1 MTSLVLILQIFAC
14 ISLGYFLAPHLSQSL
29 KQFVFKIL
37 PYFSY
42 ILLISVAFELTQALN
57 HIENPTAILPPAL
70 LIAFTTSV
78 GSFFICL
85 MVYKL
90 IDRQSVQGKISLHL
104 FLNALK
110 NIGKA
115 FMALAVGIGLGM
127 LIQSL
132 ELHITFNSW
141 YLLLG
146 FIFLI
151 GIELAFTQFD
161 RSWLSWKILLVPVAA
176 FVGSC
181 LAALFNYFILS
192 NDYGLNEVMALAQ
205 GYGWY
210 SMSGILFTE
219 LHSAKLG
226 GVALLTDLF
235 REIFAILLMYC
246 LGWRF
251 PRSAISSAGATS
263 MDVTLAMVKQSCGTR
278 YLPHAM
284 MSGLILSLLAPLL
297 ISLFLSMKF

>member
-14 ISLGYFLAPHLSQSL
+14 LSLGYFLAPHLSQPL

-57 HIENPTAILPPAL
+57 HIENPTTILPPAL

-115 FMALAVGIGLGM
+115 FLALAVGIVLGM
-127 LIQSL
+127 LVNASEVQM
-132 ELHITFNSW
+132 TFNSW
-141 YLLLG
+141 YLLLV

-151 GIELAFTQFD
+151 GVELAFTQFD
-161 RSWLSWKILLVPVAA
+161 HSWLSWKILLVPVAA

-181 LAALFNYFILS
+181 LAALLNYFILS

-226 GVALLTDLF
+226 GIALLTDLF

-263 MDVTLAMVKQSCGTR
+263 MDVTLAMVKQSCGTH
-278 YLPHAM
+278 YVPHAM

>member
-1 MTSLVLILQIFAC
+1 MTSFVLIFQIFVC
-14 ISLGYFLAPHLSQSL
+14 ISLGYFVGPHLSQSI

-57 HIENPTAILPPAL
+57 HVQNPAAILPPAL
-70 LIAFTTSV
+70 LIAFTTSI

-85 MVYKL
+85 ITYKL

-110 NIGKA
+110 NIAKA
-115 FMALAVGIGLGM
+115 FLALGVGILLGIVVNSAGLA
-127 LIQSL
+127 IS
-132 ELHITFNSW
+132 FNSW
-141 YLLLG
+141 YLLLI

-161 RSWLSWKILLVPVAA
+161 RSWLSWRILLVPIAA

-181 LAALFNYFILS
+181 LAAIFNYFILS
-192 NDYGLNEVMALAQ
+192 NHYSLNEVMALAQ

-226 GVALLTDLF
+226 GIALLTDLF

-263 MDVTLAMVKQSCGTR
+263 MDVTLAMVKQSCGTH
-278 YLPHAM
+278 YVPHAM

-297 ISLFLSMKF
+297 ISLFLNLKF

>member
-14 ISLGYFLAPHLSQSL
+14 LCLGYFLAPHLSQSL
-29 KQFVFKIL
+29 KQFVYKIL

-115 FMALAVGIGLGM
+115 FMALAAGIGLGM

-141 YLLLG
+141 YLLLV

-226 GVALLTDLF
+226 GIALLTDLF

-278 YLPHAM
+278 YVPHAM

>member
-1 MTSLVLILQIFAC
+1 MTSLVLIFQIFVC
-14 ISLGYFLAPHLSQSL
+14 ISLGYFVGPHLSQSI

-57 HIENPTAILPPAL
+57 HVQNPAAILPPAL
-70 LIAFTTSV
+70 LIAFTTSI

-85 MVYKL
+85 VTYKL

-110 NIGKA
+110 NIAKA
-115 FMALAVGIGLGM
+115 FLALGVGILFGVVVNSAGLA
-127 LIQSL
+127 IS
-132 ELHITFNSW
+132 FNSW
-141 YLLLG
+141 YLLLI

-161 RSWLSWKILLVPVAA
+161 RSWLSWRILLVPIAA

-181 LAALFNYFILS
+181 LAAVFNYFILS
-192 NDYGLNEVMALAQ
+192 NHYSLNEVMALAQ

-226 GVALLTDLF
+226 GIALLTDLF

-263 MDVTLAMVKQSCGTR
+263 MDVTLAMVKQSCGTH
-278 YLPHAM
+278 YVPHAM

-297 ISLFLSMKF
+297 ISLFLSMRF

>member
-1 MTSLVLILQIFAC
+1 MTSFVLIFQIFVC
-14 ISLGYFLAPHLSQSL
+14 ISLGYFIAPHLSQSL
-29 KQFVFKIL
+29 KKFVFKIL

-42 ILLISVAFELTQALN
+42 ILLVSVAFELTQALN
-57 HIENPTAILPPAL
+57 HIPNPAAILPPAV
-70 LIAFTTSV
+70 LIAFTTSI

-85 MVYKL
+85 MTYKL

-110 NIGKA
+110 NIEKA
-115 FMALAVGIGLGM
+115 FLALAVGIGLGM
-127 LIQSL
+127 LIQKL
-132 ELHITFNSW
+132 DLHIAFNSW
-141 YLLLG
+141 YLLLI

-151 GIELAFTQFD
+151 GVELAFTQFD

-176 FVGSC
+176 FIGSC
-181 LAALFNYFILS
+181 LAAIVNYFILS
-192 NDYGLNEVMALAQ
+192 NHYSLNEVMALAQ

-226 GVALLTDLF
+226 GIALLTDLF

-263 MDVTLAMVKQSCGTR
+263 MDVTLAMVKQSCGTH
-278 YLPHAM
+278 YVPHAM

-297 ISLFLSMKF
+297 ISLFLGMKF

>member
-1 MTSLVLILQIFAC
+1 MTSFVLIFQIFVC
-14 ISLGYFLAPHLSQSL
+14 ISLGYFIAPHLSQSL
-29 KQFVFKIL
+29 KKFVFRIL

-42 ILLISVAFELTQALN
+42 ILLVSVAFELTQALN
-57 HIENPTAILPPAL
+57 HIPNPAAILPPAV
-70 LIAFTTSV
+70 LIAFTTSI

-85 MVYKL
+85 MTYKL

-115 FMALAVGIGLGM
+115 FLALAVGIGLGM
-127 LIQSL
+127 LIQKL
-132 ELHITFNSW
+132 DLHIAFNSW
-141 YLLLG
+141 YLLLI

-151 GIELAFTQFD
+151 GVELAFTQFD

-176 FVGSC
+176 FIGSC
-181 LAALFNYFILS
+181 LAAILNYFILS
-192 NDYGLNEVMALAQ
+192 HHYSLNEVMALAQ

-226 GVALLTDLF
+226 GIALLTDLF

-263 MDVTLAMVKQSCGTR
+263 MDVTLAMVKQSCGTH
-278 YLPHAM
+278 YVPHAM

>member
-1 MTSLVLILQIFAC
+1 MTSFVLIFQIFVC
-14 ISLGYFLAPHLSQSL
+14 ISLGYFVGPHLSQTI

-57 HIENPTAILPPAL
+57 HVQNPAAILPPAL
-70 LIAFTTSV
+70 LIAFTTSI

-85 MVYKL
+85 ITYKL

-110 NIGKA
+110 NIAKA
-115 FMALAVGIGLGM
+115 FLALGVGILLGIVVNSAGLA
-127 LIQSL
+127 LN
-132 ELHITFNSW
+132 FNSW
-141 YLLLG
+141 YLLLI

-161 RSWLSWKILLVPVAA
+161 RSWLSWRILLVPVAA

-181 LAALFNYFILS
+181 LAAVFNYFILS
-192 NDYGLNEVMALAQ
+192 NHYSLNEVMALAQ

-226 GVALLTDLF
+226 GIALLTDLF

-263 MDVTLAMVKQSCGTR
+263 MDVTLAMVKQSCGTH
-278 YLPHAM
+278 YVPHAM

>member
-1 MTSLVLILQIFAC
+1 MQSFVLIFQIFIA
-14 ISLGYFLAPHLSQSL
+14 ISLGYFLAPKLSQRI

-42 ILLISVAFELTQALN
+42 LLLMSVAFELTQALN
-57 HIENPTAILPPAL
+57 HISDPAAILPPAL

-85 MVYKL
+85 ITYKL
-90 IDRQSVQGKISLHL
+90 IDRQSIQGKISLHL
-104 FLNALK
+104 FINALK
-110 NIGKA
+110 NIAKA
-115 FMALAVGIGLGM
+115 FLALGLGI
-127 LIQSL
+127 LLGILVTESNLQ
-132 ELHITFNSW
+132 IAFNSW
-141 YLLLG
+141 YLLLI

-161 RSWLSWKILLVPVAA
+161 RSWLSWKVLLVPAAA

-181 LAALFNYFILS
+181 LAAIVNYLILS
-192 NDYGLNEVMALAQ
+192 NHFNLNEIMALAQ

-219 LHSAKLG
+219 LHSARLG
-226 GVALLTDLF
+226 GIALLTDLF

-263 MDVTLAMVKQSCGTR
+263 MDVTLAMVKQSCGTH
-278 YLPHAM
+278 YVPHAM

-297 ISLFLSMKF
+297 ISLFLNLKF

>member
-1 MTSLVLILQIFAC
+1 MTSLVLIFQIFVC
-14 ISLGYFLAPHLSQSL
+14 ISLGYFVGPHLSQSI

-57 HIENPTAILPPAL
+57 HVQNPAAILPPAL
-70 LIAFTTSV
+70 LIAFTTSI

-85 MVYKL
+85 ITYKL

-110 NIGKA
+110 NIVKA
-115 FMALAVGIGLGM
+115 FLALGVGILLGIVVNSAGLA
-127 LIQSL
+127 IS
-132 ELHITFNSW
+132 FNSW
-141 YLLLG
+141 YLLLI

-161 RSWLSWKILLVPVAA
+161 RSWLSWRILLVPIAA

-181 LAALFNYFILS
+181 LAAIFNYFILS
-192 NDYGLNEVMALAQ
+192 NHYTLNEVMALAQ

-226 GVALLTDLF
+226 GIALLTDLF

-263 MDVTLAMVKQSCGTR
+263 MDVTLAMVKQSCGTH
-278 YLPHAM
+278 YVPHAM

>member
-1 MTSLVLILQIFAC
+1 MTSLVLIFQIFVC
-14 ISLGYFLAPHLSQSL
+14 ISLGYFVGPHLSQTI

-57 HIENPTAILPPAL
+57 HVQNPTAILPPAL
-70 LIAFTTSV
+70 LIAFTTSI

-85 MVYKL
+85 ITYKL

-110 NIGKA
+110 NIAKA
-115 FMALAVGIGLGM
+115 FLALGVGILLGVVINSAGLA
-127 LIQSL
+127 IS
-132 ELHITFNSW
+132 FNSW
-141 YLLLG
+141 YLLLI

-161 RSWLSWKILLVPVAA
+161 RSWLSWRILLVPIAA

-181 LAALFNYFILS
+181 LAAIFNYFILS
-192 NDYGLNEVMALAQ
+192 NEYGLNEVMALAQ

-226 GVALLTDLF
+226 GIALLTDLF

-263 MDVTLAMVKQSCGTR
+263 MDVTLAMVKQSCGTH
-278 YLPHAM
+278 YVPHAM

-297 ISLFLSMKF
+297 ISLFLGMKF

>member
-1 MTSLVLILQIFAC
+1 MTSFVLIFQIFVC
-14 ISLGYFLAPHLSQSL
+14 IGLGYFVAPHLSPSL
-29 KQFVFKIL
+29 KKLVFKIL

-42 ILLISVAFELTQALN
+42 ILLVSVAFELTQALN
-57 HIENPTAILPPAL
+57 HIPNPATILPPAL
-70 LIAFTTSV
+70 LIAFTTSI

-85 MVYKL
+85 MTYKL

-115 FMALAVGIGLGM
+115 FLALAAGIGLGM

-132 ELHITFNSW
+132 ELHIAFNSW
-141 YLLLG
+141 YLLLI

-151 GIELAFTQFD
+151 GVELAFTQFD

-176 FVGSC
+176 FIGSC
-181 LAALFNYFILS
+181 LAAILNYFILS
-192 NDYGLNEVMALAQ
+192 KHYSLNEVMALAQ

-226 GVALLTDLF
+226 GIALLTDLF

-263 MDVTLAMVKQSCGTR
+263 MDVTLAMVKQSCGT
-278 YLPHAM
+278 YYVPHAM

-297 ISLFLSMKF
+297 ISLFLSMRF

>member
-115 FMALAVGIGLGM
+115 FLALAVGILLGILINKSGLQ
-127 LIQSL
+127 L
-132 ELHITFNSW
+132 TFNSW
-141 YLLLG
+141 YLLLV

-151 GIELAFTQFD
+151 GVELAFTQFD

-181 LAALFNYFILS
+181 LAALLNYFILS

-226 GVALLTDLF
+226 GIALLTDLF

-263 MDVTLAMVKQSCGTR
+263 MDVTLAMVKQSCGTH
-278 YLPHAM
+278 YVPHAM

>member
-1 MTSLVLILQIFAC
+1 MQSIILISQIFIA
-14 ISLGYFLAPHLSQSL
+14 ISLGYFVAPHLSQTI

-42 ILLISVAFELTQALN
+42 VLLISVAFELTQALN
-57 HIENPTAILPPAL
+57 HIQNPVAILPPAL
-70 LIAFTTSV
+70 LIAFTTSI

-85 MVYKL
+85 ITYKL

-104 FLNALK
+104 FINALK
-110 NIGKA
+110 NIAKA
-115 FMALAVGIGLGM
+115 FLALGVGILLGI
-127 LIQSL
+127 LVNASSF
-132 ELHITFNSW
+132 HIAFNSW
-141 YLLLG
+141 YLLLV
-146 FIFLI
+146 FILLI

-161 RSWLSWKILLVPVAA
+161 RSWLSWRILLVPIAA
-176 FVGSC
+176 FIGSC
-181 LAALFNYFILS
+181 VASIFSYFILS
-192 NDYGLNEVMALAQ
+192 NNYSLNEVMALAQ

-219 LHSAKLG
+219 LHSAQLG
-226 GVALLTDLF
+226 SIALLTDLF

-263 MDVTLAMVKQSCGTR
+263 MDVTLAMVKQSCGTH
-278 YLPHAM
+278 YVPHAM

-297 ISLFLSMKF
+297 ITLFLNLKF

>member
-1 MTSLVLILQIFAC
+1 MQSFVLIFQIFIA
-14 ISLGYFLAPHLSQSL
+14 IGLGYFFATKLSQQI

-42 ILLISVAFELTQALN
+42 LLLISVAFELTQALN
-57 HIENPTAILPPAL
+57 HISDPAAILPPAL

-85 MVYKL
+85 ITYKL
-90 IDRQSVQGKISLHL
+90 IDRQSIQGKISLHL
-104 FLNALK
+104 FINALK
-110 NIGKA
+110 NIAKA
-115 FMALAVGIGLGM
+115 FLALGLGI
-127 LIQSL
+127 LLGILVTQSNL
-132 ELHITFNSW
+132 QIAFNSW
-141 YLLLG
+141 YLLLI

-161 RSWLSWKILLVPVAA
+161 RSWLSWKVLLVPAAA

-181 LAALFNYFILS
+181 LAAIANYLILS
-192 NDYGLNEVMALAQ
+192 NHFNLNEIMALAQ

-219 LHSAKLG
+219 LHSARLG
-226 GVALLTDLF
+226 GIALLTDLF

-263 MDVTLAMVKQSCGTR
+263 MDVTLAMVKQSCGTH
-278 YLPHAM
+278 YVPHAM

-297 ISLFLSMKF
+297 ISLFLNLKF

>member
-1 MTSLVLILQIFAC
+1 MQSFVLIFQIFIA
-14 ISLGYFLAPHLSQSL
+14 IGLGYFFAPKLSQQI

-42 ILLISVAFELTQALN
+42 LLLISVAFELTQALN
-57 HIENPTAILPPAL
+57 HISDPAAILPPAL

-85 MVYKL
+85 ITYKL

-104 FLNALK
+104 FINALK
-110 NIGKA
+110 NIAKA
-115 FMALAVGIGLGM
+115 FLALGLGI
-127 LIQSL
+127 LLGIIVTQSNVQ
-132 ELHITFNSW
+132 IAFNSW
-141 YLLLG
+141 YLLLI

-161 RSWLSWKILLVPVAA
+161 RSWLSWKVLLVPAAA

-181 LAALFNYFILS
+181 LAAIVNYLILS
-192 NDYGLNEVMALAQ
+192 NHFNLNEIMALAQ

-219 LHSAKLG
+219 LHSARLG
-226 GVALLTDLF
+226 GIALLTDLF

-263 MDVTLAMVKQSCGTR
+263 MDVTLAMVKQSCGTH
-278 YLPHAM
+278 YVPHAM

-297 ISLFLSMKF
+297 ISLFLNLKF

>member
-1 MTSLVLILQIFAC
+1 MQSFILIFQIFIA
-14 ISLGYFLAPHLSQSL
+14 ISLGYFLAPHLSKGI
-29 KQFVFKIL
+29 KQFIFKIL
-37 PYFSY
+37 PFFSY
-42 ILLISVAFELTQALN
+42 ILLVSVAFELTQALN
-57 HIENPTAILPPAL
+57 HIKNPIAILPPAL
-70 LIAFTTSV
+70 LIAFTASI

-85 MVYKL
+85 ITYKL
-90 IDRQSVQGKISLHL
+90 IDRQSAQGKISLHL

-115 FMALAVGIGLGM
+115 FLALAVGIVLGI
-127 LIQSL
+127 LVNTS
-132 ELHITFNSW
+132 ELQMTFNSW
-141 YLLLG
+141 YLLLF

-151 GIELAFTQFD
+151 GVELAFTQFD
-161 RSWLSWKILLVPVAA
+161 RSWLSWKVLMVPVAA

-181 LAALFNYFILS
+181 LASILNYLILS
-192 NDYGLNEVMALAQ
+192 NQYNLNEIFALAQ

-226 GVALLTDLF
+226 GIALLTDLF

-263 MDVTLAMVKQSCGTR
+263 MDVTLAMVKQSCGTH
-278 YLPHAM
+278 YVPHAM

-297 ISLFLSMKF
+297 ISLFLNMKF